1 MVRDRDC
8 VEFLQWCLPELGYRW
23 PGYRKVRRTVCKRLR
38 RRLREL
44 ALPDL
49 AAYRAHLVANP
60 PEWREL
66 DSFCRIPISR
76 FFRDREVFDLLGREL
91 LPALAR
97 QAEGRAESVLRCWS
111 AGSASGEEAYSLALA
126 WREAAAESFPA
137 IRIEILGSDADA
149 AMLARART
157 ACYGPGS
164 LKDLP
169 ARWVDRAFTRS
180 GELHCLRPEFK
191 QGITWR
197 QQDIRQAWPDAIF
210 DLICCRNLVF
220 TYFDRALQRAI
231 LGELE
236 RHLGPGGALVIGA
249 HEELPE
255 PQPGLQRLGGHLPV
269 FRKGMGHQPRKRS
282 AASGGGRKQ
291 TSRPPNRR

>member
-1 MVRDRDC
+1 MGDRDC

-49 AAYRAHLVANP
+49 AAYRAYLAANP
-60 PEWREL
+60 PEWRRL

-97 QAEGRAESVLRCWS
+97 QADGRGARVLRCWS

-137 IRIEILGSDADA
+137 IRMEILGSDADA
-149 AMLARART
+149 TMLARART

-169 ARWVDRAFTRS
+169 APWVDRAFVRS
-180 GELHCLRPEFK
+180 GELHCLRAEFK
-191 QGITWR
+191 QGITWC

-220 TYFDRALQRAI
+220 TYFDRARQSAI
-231 LGELE
+231 LGELDRRL
-236 RHLGPGGALVIGA
+236 RHGGVLLIGA

-255 PQPGLQRLGGHLPV
+255 PRSGLHRFGGHLPI
-269 FRKGMGHQPRKRS
+269 FRKVTGPQPKNRS
-282 AASGGGRKQ
+282 AASDGGMKQ
-291 TSRPPNRR
+291 TVRRPSSR